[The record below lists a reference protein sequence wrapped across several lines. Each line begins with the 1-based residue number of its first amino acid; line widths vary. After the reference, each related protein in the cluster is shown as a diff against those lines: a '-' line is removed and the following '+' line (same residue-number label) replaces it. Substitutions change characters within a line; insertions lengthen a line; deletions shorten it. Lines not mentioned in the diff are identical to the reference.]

1 MIRLKP
7 RLQSA
12 ADMVRYGS
20 RVADIGTDH
29 AYLPTALILSGKIPS
44 AVAADLRKG
53 PLENALETVRS
64 NHIEDRV
71 QLRLSDG
78 LKCVSPDDAD
88 DIVIAGMGGILISEI
103 LTAAEWVKNEK
114 YKLILQPQSHD
125 EDVRRYLFANGF
137 NITDETVCFE
147 DGKIYI
153 CIGAVYTGSIT
164 SHSEAEIMF
173 GSLLTRHDKAA
184 EAFINKKL
192 KRITARLSALNAHGG
207 AEDEKERL
215 EAIIKEVEKW
225 QR

>member
-29 AYLPTALILSGKIPS
+29 AYLPIALILSGKIPS

-147 DGKIYI
+147 DGKVYI

-164 SHSEAEIMF
+164 SHSETEIMF
-173 GSLLTRHDKAA
+173 GSLLTRHDEAA

>member
-1 MIRLKP
+1 M
-7 RLQSA
+7 
-12 ADMVRYGS
+12 
-20 RVADIGTDH
+20 
-29 AYLPTALILSGKIPS
+29 
-44 AVAADLRKG
+44 
-53 PLENALETVRS
+53 ETVRS

-103 LTAAEWVKNEK
+103 LTDAEWVKNEK

-125 EDVRRYLFANGF
+125 EDVRRYLFTNGF
-137 NITDETVCFE
+137 DITDETVCFE
-147 DGKIYI
+147 DGKVYI

-164 SHSEAEIMF
+164 LHSEAEIMF
-173 GSLLTRHDKAA
+173 GSLLTRHDEAA

-207 AEDEKERL
+207 DEGEKEQL

-225 QR
+225 QK

>member
-1 MIRLKP
+1 M
-7 RLQSA
+7 
-12 ADMVRYGS
+12 
-20 RVADIGTDH
+20 
-29 AYLPTALILSGKIPS
+29 
-44 AVAADLRKG
+44 
-53 PLENALETVRS
+53 
-64 NHIEDRV
+64 
-71 QLRLSDG
+71 G
-78 LKCVSPDDAD
+78 LNVFSPDDAD

-137 NITDETVCFE
+137 NITDEAVCFE

-153 CIGAVYTGSIT
+153 CIGAVYTGSTT

-192 KRITARLSALNAHGG
+192 KRINARLSALNAYGG
-207 AEDEKERL
+207 AEGEKEQL

-225 QR
+225 QK

>member
-1 MIRLKP
+1 
-7 RLQSA
+7 
-12 ADMVRYGS
+12 
-20 RVADIGTDH
+20 
-29 AYLPTALILSGKIPS
+29 
-44 AVAADLRKG
+44 
-53 PLENALETVRS
+53 
-64 NHIEDRV
+64 
-71 QLRLSDG
+71 
-78 LKCVSPDDAD
+78 
-88 DIVIAGMGGILISEI
+88 MGGILISEI

-137 NITDETVCFE
+137 DITDETVCFE
-147 DGKIYI
+147 DGKVYI

-173 GSLLTRHDKAA
+173 GSLLTRHDEAA

-207 AEDEKERL
+207 DEGDKERL
-215 EAIIKEVEKW
+215 ESIIKEVEKW

>member
-7 RLQSA
+7 RLQTA
-12 ADMVRYGS
+12 ADMVRDGS

-64 NHIEDRV
+64 NSVEDRV

-78 LKCVSPDDAD
+78 LKCVSPEEAD

-103 LTAAEWVKNEK
+103 LSAAEWVKNEK

-125 EDVRRYLFANGF
+125 EDVRKYLFENGF
-137 NITDETVCFE
+137 SITDEEACFE
-147 DGKIYI
+147 DGKVYI
-153 CIGAVYTGSIT
+153 CIGAVYTGSV
-164 SHSEAEIMF
+164 SAHSEGEIMF
-173 GSLLTRHDKAA
+173 GGFLGRNDKAA
-184 EAFINKKL
+184 IAFKNKKM
-192 KRITARLSALNAHGG
+192 KRIQARLSALTAHGG
-207 AEDEKERL
+207 DEDEKRRL
-215 EAIIKEVEKW
+215 EEIIKEVKEW
-225 QR
+225 QG